1 MESLSREERGLL
13 FRLVNNGIETT
24 LTELEDDYLERD
36 VLTKY
41 ELVQCFVGLEKKGML
56 LGPGAEGDNWYVDM
70 WGMLNLSPPAL
81 TQAGKDY
88 FVREAQ
94 LSCVEYYA
102 PGKEERIELPVG
114 GSMRELQD
122 LIAKKAGGDGAD
134 LVDLLL
140 ELQEM
145 IENMEQ
151 TKQIVKNSGFVRR
164 LGKHREK
171 HGWFCDEVHRQLGQ
185 AVVKIAGG
193 S

>member
-24 LTELEDDYLERD
+24 LSELEDDYLERD

-56 LGPGAEGDNWYVDM
+56 KGPGAECDNWYVDM

-102 PGKEERIELPVG
+102 PGKEDRIELPVSD
-114 GSMRELQD
+114 SMRDLQD
-122 LIAKKAGGDGAD
+122 MIAKKAGGDED

-171 HGWFCDEVHRQLGQ
+171 HVWFYEEVQRLLGQ

-193 S
+193 G